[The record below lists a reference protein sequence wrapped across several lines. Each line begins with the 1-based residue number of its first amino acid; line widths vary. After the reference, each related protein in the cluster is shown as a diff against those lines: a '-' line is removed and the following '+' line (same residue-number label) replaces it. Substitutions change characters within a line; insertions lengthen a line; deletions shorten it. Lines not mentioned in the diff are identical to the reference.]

1 MKDMNIKCD
10 NCGRDEVNFHYT
22 SNINGKVTEKHL
34 CSECAAKLGYGN
46 DLFFDTDSVF
56 ENMLSGFFGG
66 RSLLRPWGGFGFGLP
81 AMTLPRLALPRVEI
95 KLDDGSCGCGEHEQH
110 AGEKAEETA
119 TDSEAARRR
128 ELNAL
133 NEQMRKCA
141 EEEEFEKAAEIRD
154 RIRKMREE
162 SGE

>member
-1 MKDMNIKCD
+1 MKDNNMKCD
-10 NCGRDEVNFHYT
+10 NCGSEEVNFHYT
-22 SNINGKVTEKHL
+22 ANINGKVTEKHL
-34 CSECAAKLGYGN
+34 CSECAAKLGYAN
-46 DLFFDTDSVF
+46 DLFFDTDSIF
-56 ENMLSGFFGG
+56 ENMLSGFFGR

-95 KLDDGSCGCGEHEQH
+95 RLDDGSCTECGEHAE
-110 AGEKAEETA
+110 EKAEQPAADTE
-119 TDSEAARRR
+119 DARRR

-133 NEQMRKCA
+133 NEQMRKYA

-162 SGE
+162 EAGE